1 MKEFLF
7 CLLKVVLDW
16 IKMADATEASFSLNP
31 KSHKVLKQKK
41 NKYATALKNERASNG
56 IKILRN
62 ARKIESR

>member
-1 MKEFLF
+1 
-7 CLLKVVLDW
+7 
-16 IKMADATEASFSLNP
+16 MADATEASFSLNP